1 MIGQNIFQTSSNLFN
16 QAAQGPNINQFM
28 NPELGRAPNIN
39 QFMNPELGRAPN
51 INQFMNPELGRAPNI
66 NQFIDPSLARGPN
79 INQFMNQYTRGV
91 TDNAMAD
98 LERQRQMQ
106 INATSAA
113 ASRAGA
119 FGGSRHGV
127 AEAQTNLGFGQQGA
141 QLFGNL
147 QQQGFNTA
155 LQAAQEQQRMQQQG
169 FNTALGAAQTQQQ
182 FGQQGFN
189 TALQAAQ
196 EQQRMQS
203 GLAGQGFG
211 FGQSI
216 TEQQTQQGAQ
226 QQALNQALINAAR
239 NQYQGFTGAPQ
250 SSLDTILGAM
260 GAMPNQ
266 STQTQ
271 TQRPGAFNWLGLLGA
286 L

>member
-1 MIGQNIFQTSSNLFN
+1 MQMYYSTGRLDASGNRVAGGETPYFKSNASGSSAPRMPQQDIISMFRNQQPSAAVGAPSVGAPSSGSPNIFQTSSNLFN

-28 NPELGRAPNIN
+28 NP
-39 QFMNPELGRAPN
+39 
-51 INQFMNPELGRAPNI
+51 
-66 NQFIDPSLARGPN
+66 
-79 INQFMNQYTRGV
+79 YTSMV

-106 INATSAA
+106 INATGAA

-155 LQAAQEQQRMQQQG
+155 L
-169 FNTALGAAQTQQQ
+169 GAAQD
-182 FGQQGFN
+182 
-189 TALQAAQ
+189 
-196 EQQRMQS
+196 QQRMQS

-211 FGQSI
+211 FGQAI
-216 TEQQTQQGAQ
+216 GQQQAQQGAQ
-226 QQALNQALINAAR
+226 QQAINQAIIDAAR

-250 SSLDTILGAM
+250 NSLATILGAM

-271 TQRPGAFNWLGLLGA
+271 TQRPGAFNWLGLLAA

>member
-1 MIGQNIFQTSSNLFN
+1 MIGQNVFQTSSNLFN

-51 INQFMNPELGRAPNI
+51 INQFMNP
-66 NQFIDPSLARGPN
+66 
-79 INQFMNQYTRGV
+79 YTSMV

-106 INATSAA
+106 INATGAA

-155 LQAAQEQQRMQQQG
+155 LQSAQEQQRMQQQG

-211 FGQSI
+211 FGQAI
-216 TEQQTQQGAQ
+216 GQQQAQQGAQ
-226 QQALNQALINAAR
+226 QQAMNQAVIDAAR

-250 SSLDTILGAM
+250 NSLATILAALQG
-260 GAMPNQ
+260 MPNQ
-266 STQTQ
+266 STQTT
-271 TQRPGAFNWLGLLGA
+271 TQRPGALNWLGLLAA